1 MKKLFAIMLASVFVA
16 GPVFAQA
23 EESAAEPKK
32 QGLIE
37 ELLSG
42 LCHPKKD
49 NQQ

>member
-1 MKKLFAIMLASVFVA
+1 MKKMFAIMLALVFVSA
-16 GPVFAQA
+16 PLFAQA
-23 EESAAEPKK
+23 AEAPAEPKK

-49 NQQ
+49 QQ

>member
-1 MKKLFAIMLASVFVA
+1 MKKMFAIMLALVFIA

-23 EESAAEPKK
+23 ADSAAEPKK

-49 NQQ
+49 QK